1 MKQRN
6 SYLDS
11 VNAGR
16 RRRAASDFEA
26 ISSTLSGLEAELDRL
41 SRARNTRSSAARPP
55 VAQRPQPQTHPV
67 AGEAANTALLGRI
80 NREIESLRAEMR
92 GARPVNLEREVTEL
106 RHQLGALQSTVE
118 RAAPHDM
125 SGEFD
130 RLYERLDHLPG
141 GSQDHDQLSQLT
153 AEMDEL
159 KRAVA
164 TLAREDSLRAVED
177 RWNQFDERWDAFQDT
192 MLNRAG
198 QPYDSQEILNLA
210 DRIYNLQELVASL
223 PETLPIG
230 SLEQQIGVLARAIE
244 RMATKDGRDLGEAF
258 AAVEERLDE
267 LSRAVVS
274 SSVSGQ
280 PPVAYDFSALDR
292 IEGRIPADPDIEPL
306 TGTSGQLKADDL
318 FEVLPIAY
326 DVAEPVRTYLEEHG
340 GPLTFA
346 VAVAAD
352 GVRVSVHFQGDEELQ
367 STLGAA
373 LEAARGGGVV
383 EELRERFGDL
393 LKNMEI
399 KKENDGLLVQVF
411 APMAALQQLMGPCAL
426 EGEEP

>member
-1 MKQRN
+1 LGGGFDVSDEARR
-6 SYLDS
+6 LAHEATPRA
-11 VNAGR
+11 VAGR
-16 RRRAASDFEA
+16 AAMRTA
-26 ISSTLSGLEAELDRL
+26 M
-41 SRARNTRSSAARPP
+41 
-55 VAQRPQPQTHPV
+55 QV
-67 AGEAANTALLGRI
+67 AGERRVIVDVAGIRATAPGQAAYRCLLVQ
-80 NREIESLRAEMR
+80 AKDEM
-92 GARPVNLEREVTEL
+92 
-106 RHQLGALQSTVE
+106 
-118 RAAPHDM
+118 
-125 SGEFD
+125 D
-130 RLYERLDHLPG
+130 RLRSRSGFDPLAQVDEMAVIDGLPFARGRYEGVDWEKMRPGDGATAEPHGEKGMLYLDGDRGVAVWDGQILIG
-141 GSQDHDQLSQLT
+141 DGNRDQL
-153 AEMDEL
+153 
-159 KRAVA
+159 
-164 TLAREDSLRAVED
+164 
-177 RWNQFDERWDAFQDT
+177 
-192 MLNRAG
+192 
-198 QPYDSQEILNLA
+198 
-210 DRIYNLQELVASL
+210 
-223 PETLPIG
+223 
-230 SLEQQIGVLARAIE
+230 
-244 RMATKDGRDLGEAF
+244 EA
-258 AAVEERLDE
+258 
-267 LSRAVVS
+267 
-274 SSVSGQ
+274 
-280 PPVAYDFSALDR
+280 ALDR

-306 TGTSGQLKADDL
+306 AGTSGQLKADDL